1 MSSKSKSEST
11 YSIGLIV
18 KKVLDFLL
26 KKLLSMKTDKY
37 DNLSDDHK
45 KIFDHLYPHLARRQ
59 RNANL
64 FSQFSEALI
73 FGATLFTGIHSF
85 AAYLNLILFSAL
97 FNWIAV
103 GCIFLGLSVVIV
115 ASLFTVLYIDKQRE
129 SILEGDGIQLMF
141 DAYDELTTGKDALM
155 ESLSELDDYFEDLE
169 RSFRYDGEK
178 DEDVLKVLSEIKTW
192 IKDSSG
198 LLSDEAINI
207 VKDGILMQRDSDE
220 SLIKKDESLSK
231 VVKNVCGQFR
241 GSEKNTKMKNRDPI
255 QKLKRF
261 KEGWRKLTKL
271 PDNEDLI
278 SKVDYDYLYQDYLRN
293 MDKIKTSIK
302 SLRIFGEFLLSDDP
316 GIVNRRTKT
325 LQRVSE
331 SLKDQVK
338 YFKEKRSVMQ
348 KSLSEDKIDLKV
360 LVTSQRDFKTI
371 DMITR
376 DFKEPS
382 LDKFQHRDKNKD
394 NDNDDGDVETE
405 SMSPKK
411 PKKN

>member
-11 YSIGLIV
+11 YSIGLTV
-18 KKVLDFLL
+18 KKAVDFLM
-26 KKLLSMKTDKY
+26 KSILSVKTGKY
-37 DNLSDDHK
+37 DSLSTDHK
-45 KIFDHLYPHLARRQ
+45 KVFDNLYPHLARRE

-73 FGATLFTGIHSF
+73 FAATLFTGIHTV

-103 GCIFLGLSVVIV
+103 GCIFLGLSVVIG
-115 ASLFTVLYIDKQRE
+115 ASIFTVLCIEKQRE
-129 SILEGDGIQLMF
+129 RILEEDGIQLMF
-141 DAYDELTTGKDALM
+141 DAYDELTTGKDELM

-169 RSFRYDGEK
+169 RSFRCDGET
-178 DEDVLKVLSEIKTW
+178 DEDLLKVLSEIKTW

-220 SLIKKDESLSK
+220 SLIKKDESLSQ
-231 VVKNVCGQFR
+231 VAKNVYGQLG
-241 GSEKNTKMKNRDPI
+241 GSEKNTKMKNKDAI
-255 QKLKRF
+255 QKLKHF

-271 PDNEDLI
+271 PDNDDLI
-278 SKVDYDYLYQDYLRN
+278 SKIDYDYLYQDYVRN

-302 SLRIFGEFLLSDDP
+302 SLRIFGDFLLSDDP
-316 GIVNRRTKT
+316 ILIDRRTKT

-338 YFKEKRSVMQ
+338 YFKEKRSVMK
-348 KSLSEDKIDLKV
+348 KSLSADKIDLKV

-371 DMITR
+371 DMIAR
-376 DFKEPS
+376 DFKDPS
-382 LDKFQHRDKNKD
+382 LHKVQNQKKD
-394 NDNDDGDVETE
+394 NEDDDVDGD
-405 SMSPKK
+405 SMSIKK
-411 PKKN
+411 T